1 MKKQFLLLLLSTL
14 LPLAGWAQTDLS
26 NGWEI
31 VFEPESPVTYTGLD
45 KTPAVKLKKGGS
57 YLETGFNVQW
67 SSAEIINAG
76 SYTVTVTADN
86 TNTYDD
92 LAVPTKK
99 FWILKANSTLSNTPA
114 VIAGFTWDNK
124 EHNLVKTAP
133 TVTFGTVEYSL
144 DQQNWSSSKPK
155 AKDTGTYSVYYRV
168 QGTDN
173 WNGIASTKIGDV
185 VVNGQDIT
193 ATAPTAVNEL
203 KYTGVAQNLIAAG
216 TVTEG
221 QGTMKYRLGT
231 SGAWSTTLPQATNAG
246 NYTVQWMVEAA
257 EGYNDIAATN
267 VAVSIAAAAPTVST
281 ATGATGLTYNKN
293 AQALLSAAATASL
306 NAPVKYQISTDG
318 GNTWGAATAYAKV
331 KGTNA
336 GTYKIKAI
344 VEAGG
349 NFLAAAGDAIDVT
362 IAQKQAAAPAAI
374 AGLVYNTNAQA
385 LITAGE
391 EGIVQYSFNGGA
403 WTTSIGDIKGTNAG
417 DYNVQYKVE
426 DANYK
431 AVAATAIP
439 NVKIAKAY
447 LTVVVKDVEKTYDAT
462 VNYPAAISAADY
474 ECIATVND
482 YDVTGIAYKATTK
495 KAAGVYE
502 EEVDV
507 TIPAANA
514 NYEVNIVKGK
524 LTIKKAKLT
533 VTANTGLTCDMNAN
547 AANVVENEYVVAGVQ
562 GGEANN
568 VVWETLPVLTSNAP
582 ATLVP
587 GEYTLSFTKGTL
599 KSANYEMSEDGDG
612 GYVVPAAAKLTVTAA
627 AGSKVVI
634 TVVGHSKTYGEN
646 DPDYTKWV
654 AGTDYYVSGL
664 QAGDA
669 IKTIEFSREA
679 GENFGQY
686 ALSATATVNH
696 PEWYEGGIV
705 YNNAKLTINKKELV
719 ATVAPQYFTVG
730 TEKTKLDQNAW
741 SVEGLA
747 FEDTKAALN
756 GELSV
761 VEAAAVDEG
770 KFVISP
776 VDPGWWTLSLAIAND
791 NYTLKAG
798 SQIGK
803 LYVISATTLYLDGES
818 ADNYDKIVAAAAAD
832 QPVNVTINFSSRNGR
847 NLGGVRNW
855 GQYDWM
861 TLTLPFDISVADLSK
876 ALGYA
881 IVNVI
886 DDSRTVVS
894 ADKSEFYGKLTMTG
908 GNGKDDVLAANKP
921 FLVKT
926 AGDIDGAI
934 NFGAQSIVA
943 PTNLTVDAGQG
954 ATFVG
959 TYAPYTV
966 TSADEAKKWFMI
978 GGGFGKWA
986 YIGTTSSATWNLMP
1000 TEAYIQLPIET
1011 QSIIFNFE
1019 DVDGGTT
1026 AIKSIDI
1033 DNLSGKVSAEGWYT
1047 LNGMKLQTAPTEKGV
1062 YIKDGKKVVI
1072 K

>member
-1 MKKQFLLLLLSTL
+1 MKKNFLLLLLMTL
-14 LPLAGWAQTDLS
+14 LPLAGWAQVDIS
-26 NGWEI
+26 NGWSI
-31 VFEPESPVTYTGLD
+31 NISPATATYTGNNI
-45 KTPAVKLKKGGS
+45 TPVVTLVKDGDPNSPLS
-57 YLETGFNVQW
+57 AENFNVSW
-67 SSAEIINAG
+67 DKSPIKNVDGEG
-76 SYTVTVTADN
+76 YTVTVTNDM
-86 TNTYDD
+86 THTFGD

-99 FWILKANSTLSNTPA
+99 FWILKATSTKTNTPA
-114 VIAGFTWDNK
+114 VIDDFTWDGK

-144 DQQNWSSSKPK
+144 DQQNWSSSAPK

-185 VVNGQDIT
+185 VVTGKNIT
-193 ATAPTAVNEL
+193 AYTAPTAVDEL

-246 NYTVQWMVEAA
+246 NYTVQYMVEAA
-257 EGYNDIAATN
+257 EGYNDIDATN
-267 VAVSIAAAAPTVST
+267 VAVSIAAVAPTVSK

-318 GNTWGAATAYAKV
+318 GTTWGAATAYANV

-344 VEAGG
+344 VEAGD
-349 NFLAAAGDAIDVT
+349 NFLAAAGDAINVT

-374 AGLVYNTNAQA
+374 AGLVYNKNAQA

-403 WTTSIGDIKGTNAG
+403 WTTSINDIKGINAG
-417 DYNVQYKVE
+417 DYDVQYKVE

-447 LTVVVKDVEKTYDAT
+447 LTVVVKDVEKTYNAD
-462 VNYPAAISAADY
+462 VDYPAAISADDY
-474 ECIATVND
+474 ECIATVDD

-495 KAAGVYE
+495 KAAGEYL

-547 AANVVENEYVVAGVQ
+547 AANVVKNEYVVAGVQ
-562 GGEANN
+562 GGEADN
-568 VVWETLPVLTSNAP
+568 VVWKTLPVLTSNAP

-599 KSANYEMSEDGDG
+599 KSANYEMSEAGDG
-612 GYVVPAAAKLTVTAA
+612 GYVVPAAAKLTVTPA
-627 AGSKVVI
+627 AGSKVLI

-664 QAGDA
+664 AAGDA
-669 IKTIEFSREA
+669 IASISFSREE
-679 GENFGQY
+679 GEDKGSY

-696 PEWYEGGIV
+696 PEWYASAIV
-705 YNNAKLTINKKELV
+705 YNNSTLTIDAKELV
-719 ATVAPQYFTVG
+719 ATVGTQYVTVG
-730 TEKTKLDQNAW
+730 TTPEALPDANAW
-741 SVEGLA
+741 SVTGLE
-747 FEDTKAALN
+747 FDDTKEDL
-756 GELSV
+756 G
-761 VEAAAVDEG
+761 G
-770 KFVISP
+770 
-776 VDPGWWTLSLAIAND
+776 TLSIDAGAFAATGEKVITLAITNP

-798 SQIGK
+798 SEFGK
-803 LYVISATTLYLDGES
+803 LIVIASDVLALDDTK
-818 ADNYDKIVAAAAAD
+818 ADNFEKIVASNGKTL
-832 QPVNVTINFSSRNGR
+832 NVTMALKRDQDLPAGTTRTWTAGRWNSLILPFDITIPELSAAFGYAIFNVVDEANSKEGSVKFKLEMGIDGAIKANTPILIKTMNDYDGAQVINFSS
-847 NLGGVRNW
+847 
-855 GQYDWM
+855 
-861 TLTLPFDISVADLSK
+861 K
-876 ALGYA
+876 
-881 IVNVI
+881 
-886 DDSRTVVS
+886 
-894 ADKSEFYGKLTMTG
+894 K
-908 GNGKDDVLAANKP
+908 
-921 FLVKT
+921 
-926 AGDIDGAI
+926 
-934 NFGAQSIVA
+934 IVA
-943 PTNLTVDAGQG
+943 PAAAKVEKAIGSTGYK
-954 ATFVG
+954 FVG
-959 TYAPYTV
+959 TYETVAVDNATPDYHFWIGSTDAP
-966 TSADEAKKWFMI
+966 AHI
-978 GGGFGKWA
+978 GA
-986 YIGTTSSATWNLMP
+986 SSANTWNV
-1000 TEAYIQLPIET
+1000 LPFACYVDQT
-1011 QSIIFNFE
+1011 ANANVPAADMIFTFE
-1019 DVDGGTT
+1019 DIDGNTT
-1026 AIKSIDI
+1026 AIRGISS
-1033 DNLSGKVSAEGWYT
+1033 DNADKVKAFGEGWYN
-1047 LNGMKLQTAPTEKGV
+1047 LNGVKLQGAPTEKGI
-1062 YIKDGKKVVI
+1062 YIKDGKKVVL

>member
-1 MKKQFLLLLLSTL
+1 MKKNFLLLLLMTL
-14 LPLAGWAQTDLS
+14 LPLAGWAQPKDLS
-26 NGWEI
+26 DGWEI
-31 VFEPESPVTYTGLD
+31 VFDPTGPVTYTGAD
-45 KTPAVKLKKGGS
+45 QTPAVKLKKGEN
-57 YLETGFNVQW
+57 YLTSGFNVEW
-67 SSAEIINAG
+67 SSTEIKNAG

-92 LAVPTKK
+92 LATPTKK
-99 FWILKANSTLSNTPA
+99 FWILKANSALTNTPA
-114 VIAGFTWDNK
+114 VINGFTWDGK

-133 TVTFGTVEYSL
+133 TVSFGTVEYSL
-144 DQQNWSSSKPK
+144 DQQNWSSSAPK

-185 VVNGQDIT
+185 VVNGQNIT
-193 ATAPTAVNEL
+193 ATAPTAVDGL

-231 SGAWSTTLPQATNAG
+231 SDAWSTTLPQATNAG

-267 VAVSIAAAAPTVST
+267 VAVSIAAVAPTVSE

-318 GNTWGAATAYAKV
+318 GNTWGAATAYANV

-374 AGLVYNTNAQA
+374 AGLVYNKNAQA

-391 EGIVQYSFNGGA
+391 EGIVLYSFNGGA
-403 WTTSIGDIKGTNAG
+403 WTTSIDGIKGTNAG

-431 AVAATAIP
+431 AVAATAIS

-474 ECIATVND
+474 ECIATVDD

-524 LTIKKAKLT
+524 LTINKAKLT

-547 AANVVENEYVVAGVQ
+547 AANVVKNEYVVAGVQ

-568 VVWETLPVLTSNAP
+568 VVWKTLPVLTSDAP

-599 KSANYEMSEDGDG
+599 KSANYEMSEAGDG
-612 GYVVPAAAKLTVTAA
+612 GYVVPAAAKLTVTPA
-627 AGSKVVI
+627 AGSKVLI

-664 QAGDA
+664 AAGDA
-669 IKTIEFSREA
+669 IASIEFSREA
-679 GENFGQY
+679 GENVGQY
-686 ALSATATVNH
+686 TLSATATVNH
-696 PEWYEGGIV
+696 PEWYASAIV
-705 YNNAKLTINKKELV
+705 YNNSTLTIGAKELV
-719 ATVAPQYFTVG
+719 ATVGTQYVTVG
-730 TEKTKLDQNAW
+730 TTPEALPDADAW
-741 SVEGLA
+741 SVTGLE
-747 FEDTKAALN
+747 FDDTKEDLA
-756 GELSV
+756 G
-761 VEAAAVDEG
+761 
-770 KFVISP
+770 
-776 VDPGWWTLSLAIAND
+776 TLSIPAGAFAATGEYDITLAINNT

-798 SQIGK
+798 SNIGK
-803 LYVISATTLYLDGES
+803 LIVIASDVLALDDTQ
-818 ADNYDKIVAAAAAD
+818 ADNFEKIVASNGKTL
-832 QPVNVTINFSSRNGR
+832 NVTMALKRDQDLPAGTTRTWTAGR
-847 NLGGVRNW
+847 WNSLI
-855 GQYDWM
+855 
-861 TLTLPFDISVADLSK
+861 LPFDITIPELS
-876 ALGYA
+876 AAFGYA
-881 IVNVI
+881 IFNVV
-886 DDSRTVVS
+886 DEANSKEGSV
-894 ADKSEFYGKLTMTG
+894 KFKLEMG
-908 GNGKDDVLAANKP
+908 
-921 FLVKT
+921 
-926 AGDIDGAI
+926 IDGAI
-934 NFGAQSIVA
+934 KANTPILIKTMADYAGAQVINFGTREIVA
-943 PTNLTVDAGQG
+943 PAAAKVEKAIGSTGYK
-954 ATFVG
+954 FVG
-959 TYAPYTV
+959 TYETVAVDNATPDYHFWIGSIDAP
-966 TSADEAKKWFMI
+966 AHI
-978 GGGFGKWA
+978 GA
-986 YIGTTSSATWNLMP
+986 SSANTWNVLP
-1000 TEAYIQLPIET
+1000 FACYIDQTANANVPAADM
-1011 QSIIFNFE
+1011 IFTFE
-1019 DVDGGTT
+1019 DIDGNTT
-1026 AIKSIDI
+1026 AIRGISS
-1033 DNLSGKVSAEGWYT
+1033 DNADKVKAFGEGWYN
-1047 LNGMKLQTAPTEKGV
+1047 LNGVKLQGAPTEKGI
-1062 YIKDGKKVVI
+1062 YIKDGKKVVL

>member
-1 MKKQFLLLLLSTL
+1 MKKNFLLLLLMTL

-26 NGWEI
+26 DGWEI
-31 VFEPESPVTYTGLD
+31 VFDPAGPVTYTGSNQ
-45 KTPAVKLKKGGS
+45 TPAVKLKKGES

-92 LAVPTKK
+92 LASPTKK
-99 FWILKANSTLSNTPA
+99 FWILKATSTLSNTPA
-114 VIAGFTWDNK
+114 VIDNFTWDGE

-133 TVTFGTVEYSL
+133 TVNFGTVEYSL

-185 VVNGQDIT
+185 VVNGQNIT
-193 ATAPTAVNEL
+193 YTAPTAVNEL

-231 SGAWSTTLPQATNAG
+231 SGAWGTTLPQATNAG
-246 NYTVQWMVEAA
+246 NYTVQYMVEAA
-257 EGYNDIAATN
+257 EGYNDIDATN
-267 VAVSIAAAAPTVST
+267 VAVSIAAVAPTVSK

-318 GNTWGAATAYAKV
+318 GTTWGAATAYANV

-374 AGLVYNTNAQA
+374 AGLVYNKNAQA

-391 EGIVQYSFNGGA
+391 EGIVLYSFNGGA
-403 WTTSIGDIKGTNAG
+403 WTTSIDNIKGTNAG

-431 AVAATAIP
+431 AVAATAIS

-474 ECIATVND
+474 ECIATVDD

-524 LTIKKAKLT
+524 LTINKAKLT

-547 AANVVENEYVVAGVQ
+547 AANVVKNEYVVAGVQ

-568 VVWETLPVLTSNAP
+568 VVWKTLPVLTSNAP

-599 KSANYEMSEDGDG
+599 KSANYEMSEAGDG

-634 TVVGHSKTYGEN
+634 TVVGHKKTYGEA
-646 DPDYTKWV
+646 DPDYTQWV

-669 IKTIEFSREA
+669 IASIEFSREP
-679 GENFGQY
+679 GENVAQY
-686 ALSATATVNH
+686 ALSAIATVNH

-705 YNNAKLTINKKELV
+705 YNNSTLKIEPKELV
-719 ATVAPQYFTVG
+719 ATVGTQYVTVG
-730 TEKTKLDQNAW
+730 TTPQALPDADAW
-741 SVEGLA
+741 SVTGLA
-747 FEDTKAALN
+747 FDDTKEDLD
-756 GELSV
+756 G
-761 VEAAAVDEG
+761 
-770 KFVISP
+770 
-776 VDPGWWTLSLAIAND
+776 TLSIPAGAFATTGEYDITLAINNT
-791 NYTLKAG
+791 NYTLKDG
-798 SQIGK
+798 SEKGK
-803 LYVISATTLYLDGES
+803 LIVIASDVLALDDTQ
-818 ADNYDKIVAAAAAD
+818 ADNFEKIVASD
-832 QPVNVTINFSSRNGR
+832 GKTLNVTMALKRDQDLPAGTTRKWTAGR
-847 NLGGVRNW
+847 WNSLI
-855 GQYDWM
+855 
-861 TLTLPFDISVADLSK
+861 LPFDITIPELS
-876 ALGYA
+876 AAFGYA
-881 IVNVI
+881 IFNVV
-886 DDSRTVVS
+886 DEANSKEGSV
-894 ADKSEFYGKLTMTG
+894 KFKLEMG
-908 GNGKDDVLAANKP
+908 
-921 FLVKT
+921 
-926 AGDIDGAI
+926 IDGAI
-934 NFGAQSIVA
+934 KANTPILIKTMDDFAGAQVINFGSREIVA
-943 PTNLTVDAGQG
+943 PAAAKVEKAIGSTGYK
-954 ATFVG
+954 FVG
-959 TYAPYTV
+959 TYETVAVDNATPDYHFWIGSIDAP
-966 TSADEAKKWFMI
+966 AHI
-978 GGGFGKWA
+978 GA
-986 YIGTTSSATWNLMP
+986 SSANTWNVLP
-1000 TEAYIQLPIET
+1000 FACYIDQTANANVPAADM
-1011 QSIIFNFE
+1011 IFTFE
-1019 DVDGGTT
+1019 DIDGNTT
-1026 AIKSIDI
+1026 AIRGISS
-1033 DNLSGKVSAEGWYT
+1033 DNADKVKAFGEGWYN
-1047 LNGMKLQTAPTEKGV
+1047 LNGVKLQGAPTEKGI
-1062 YIKDGKKVVI
+1062 YIKDGKKVVL

>member
-1 MKKQFLLLLLSTL
+1 MKKNFLLLLLMTL

-26 NGWEI
+26 DGWEI

-45 KTPAVKLKKGGS
+45 KTPAVKLKKGES

-92 LAVPTKK
+92 LASPTKK
-99 FWILKANSTLSNTPA
+99 FWILKATSTLSNTPA
-114 VIAGFTWDNK
+114 VIDNFTWDGE

-133 TVTFGTVEYSL
+133 TVNFGTVEYSL

-185 VVNGQDIT
+185 VVNGQNIT
-193 ATAPTAVNEL
+193 YTAPTAVNEL

-231 SGAWSTTLPQATNAG
+231 SGAWGTTLPQATNAG
-246 NYTVQWMVEAA
+246 NYTVQYMVEAA
-257 EGYNDIAATN
+257 EGYNDIDATN
-267 VAVSIAAAAPTVST
+267 VAVSIAAVAPTVSK

-318 GNTWGAATAYAKV
+318 GTTWGAATAYANV

-374 AGLVYNTNAQA
+374 AGLVYNKNAQA

-391 EGIVQYSFNGGA
+391 EGIVLYSFNGGA
-403 WTTSIGDIKGTNAG
+403 WTTSIDNIKGTNAG

-431 AVAATAIP
+431 AVAATAIS

-474 ECIATVND
+474 ECIATVDD

-524 LTIKKAKLT
+524 LTINKAKLT

-547 AANVVENEYVVAGVQ
+547 AANVVKNEYVVAGVQ

-568 VVWETLPVLTSNAP
+568 VVWKTLPVLTSNAP

-599 KSANYEMSEDGDG
+599 KSANYEMSEAGDG

-634 TVVGHSKTYGEN
+634 TVVGHKKTYGEA
-646 DPDYTKWV
+646 DPDYTQWV

-669 IKTIEFSREA
+669 IASIEFSREP
-679 GENFGQY
+679 GENVAQY
-686 ALSATATVNH
+686 ALSAIATVNH

-705 YNNAKLTINKKELV
+705 YNNSTLKIEPKELV
-719 ATVAPQYFTVG
+719 ATVGTQYVTVG
-730 TEKTKLDQNAW
+730 TTPQALPDADAW
-741 SVEGLA
+741 SVTGLA
-747 FEDTKAALN
+747 FDDTKEDLD
-756 GELSV
+756 G
-761 VEAAAVDEG
+761 
-770 KFVISP
+770 
-776 VDPGWWTLSLAIAND
+776 TLSIPAGAFATTGEYDITLAINNT
-791 NYTLKAG
+791 NYTLKDG
-798 SQIGK
+798 SEKGK
-803 LYVISATTLYLDGES
+803 LIVIASDVLALDDTQ
-818 ADNYDKIVAAAAAD
+818 ADNFEKIVASD
-832 QPVNVTINFSSRNGR
+832 GKTLNVTMALKRDQDLPAGTTRKWTAGR
-847 NLGGVRNW
+847 WNSLI
-855 GQYDWM
+855 
-861 TLTLPFDISVADLSK
+861 LPFDITIPELS
-876 ALGYA
+876 AAFGYA
-881 IVNVI
+881 IFNVVDEANSKEGSVKFKLEMGI
-886 DDSRTVVS
+886 D
-894 ADKSEFYGKLTMTG
+894 
-908 GNGKDDVLAANKP
+908 
-921 FLVKT
+921 
-926 AGDIDGAI
+926 GDIKANTPILIKTMDDFAGAQVI
-934 NFGAQSIVA
+934 NFGSREIVA
-943 PTNLTVDAGQG
+943 PAAAKVEKAIGSTGYK
-954 ATFVG
+954 FVG
-959 TYAPYTV
+959 TYETVAVDNATPDYHFWIGSIDAP
-966 TSADEAKKWFMI
+966 AHI
-978 GGGFGKWA
+978 GA
-986 YIGTTSSATWNLMP
+986 SSANTWNVLP
-1000 TEAYIQLPIET
+1000 FACYIDQTANANVPAADM
-1011 QSIIFNFE
+1011 IFTFE
-1019 DVDGGTT
+1019 DIDGNTT
-1026 AIKSIDI
+1026 AIRGISS
-1033 DNLSGKVSAEGWYT
+1033 DNADKVKAFGEGWYN
-1047 LNGMKLQTAPTEKGV
+1047 LNGVKLQGAPTEKGI
-1062 YIKDGKKVVI
+1062 YIKDGKKVVL

>member
-1 MKKQFLLLLLSTL
+1 MKKNFLLLLLMTL
-14 LPLAGWAQTDLS
+14 LPLAGWSQTDLS
-26 NGWEI
+26 DGWEI
-31 VFEPESPVTYTGLD
+31 VFDPTGPVTYTGAD
-45 KTPAVKLKKGGS
+45 QTPAVKLKKGEN
-57 YLETGFNVQW
+57 YLTSGFNVEW
-67 SSAEIINAG
+67 SSTEIKNAG

-92 LAVPTKK
+92 LATPTKK
-99 FWILKANSTLSNTPA
+99 FWILKANSALTNTPA
-114 VIAGFTWDNK
+114 VIDGFTWDGE

-133 TVTFGTVEYSL
+133 NVSLGTVEYSL
-144 DQQNWSSSKPK
+144 DQQNWSFSAPK

-193 ATAPTAVNEL
+193 ATAPTVVDEL

-267 VAVSIAAAAPTVST
+267 VAVSIAAVAPTVSE

-318 GNTWGAATAYAKV
+318 GNTWGAATAYANV

-374 AGLVYNTNAQA
+374 AGLVYNKNAQA

-391 EGIVQYSFNGGA
+391 EGIVLYSFNGGA
-403 WTTSIGDIKGTNAG
+403 WTTSIDDIKGTNAG

-431 AVAATAIP
+431 AVAATAIS

-474 ECIATVND
+474 ECIATVDD
-482 YDVTGIAYKATTK
+482 YDVTGIAYKATSK
-495 KAAGVYE
+495 KAAGVYP

-547 AANVVENEYVVAGVQ
+547 AATVVKYAYVVTGVQ
-562 GGEANN
+562 GGEANS
-568 VVWETLPVLTSNAP
+568 VVWTTRPVLTSNAP

-599 KSANYEMSEDGDG
+599 KSANYEMSEAGDG
-612 GYVVPAAAKLTVTAA
+612 GYVVPAAAKLTVTPAD
-627 AGSKVVI
+627 GSKVLI

-664 QAGDA
+664 AAGDA
-669 IKTIEFSREA
+669 IASISFSREE
-679 GENFGQY
+679 GEDVGSY

-696 PEWYEGGIV
+696 PEWYASAIV
-705 YNNAKLTINKKELV
+705 YNNSTLTIDAKELV
-719 ATVAPQYFTVG
+719 ATVGTQYVTVG
-730 TEKTKLDQNAW
+730 TTPEALPDADAW
-741 SVEGLA
+741 SVTGLA
-747 FEDTKAALN
+747 FDDTKEDLA
-756 GELSV
+756 G
-761 VEAAAVDEG
+761 
-770 KFVISP
+770 
-776 VDPGWWTLSLAIAND
+776 TLSIPAGAFATTGEYDITLAINNT

-798 SQIGK
+798 SEIGK
-803 LYVISATTLYLDGES
+803 LIVIASDVLALDDTQ
-818 ADNYDKIVAAAAAD
+818 ADNFEKIVASNGKTL
-832 QPVNVTINFSSRNGR
+832 NVTMALKRDQDLPAGTTRKWTAGR
-847 NLGGVRNW
+847 WNSLI
-855 GQYDWM
+855 
-861 TLTLPFDISVADLSK
+861 LPFDITIPELS
-876 ALGYA
+876 AAFGYA
-881 IVNVI
+881 IFNVV
-886 DDSRTVVS
+886 DEANSKEGSV
-894 ADKSEFYGKLTMTG
+894 KFKLEMG
-908 GNGKDDVLAANKP
+908 
-921 FLVKT
+921 
-926 AGDIDGAI
+926 IDGAI
-934 NFGAQSIVA
+934 KANTPILIKTMADYAGAQVINFGSREIVA
-943 PTNLTVDAGQG
+943 PAAAKVEKAIGSTGYK
-954 ATFVG
+954 FVG
-959 TYAPYTV
+959 TYETVAVDNATPDYHFWIGSIDAP
-966 TSADEAKKWFMI
+966 AHI
-978 GGGFGKWA
+978 GA
-986 YIGTTSSATWNLMP
+986 SSANTWNVLP
-1000 TEAYIQLPIET
+1000 FACYIDQTANANVPAADM
-1011 QSIIFNFE
+1011 IFTFE
-1019 DVDGGTT
+1019 DIDGNTT
-1026 AIKSIDI
+1026 AIRGISS
-1033 DNLSGKVSAEGWYT
+1033 DNADKVKAFGEGWYN
-1047 LNGMKLQTAPTEKGV
+1047 LNGVKLQGAPTEKGI
-1062 YIKDGKKVVI
+1062 YIKDGKKVVL